1 MTTESNALELFRQD
15 DFCRQHFGTIE
26 SLERAKTDGLD
37 SERGEGSSS
46 GLESFVQDQW
56 NAQTDAQRL
65 RDARES
71 LRRFACLSS
80 EIAVSLT
87 CYCTAFI
94 THSPRTT
101 VVRLAQSMFVGA
113 EILSNHVDRTVLSPN
128 SNLGRIIMTRAGP
141 RRVKRRGIIRSV
153 DIYWHVSHSRR
164 LVKFEKS
171 KSRIV
176 S

>member
-1 MTTESNALELFRQD
+1 MFRQD
-15 DFCRQHFGTIE
+15 DFCRQNFGTIE

-37 SERGEGSSS
+37 AERGEGSSS

-65 RDARES
+65 RDARVS

-101 VVRLAQSMFVGA
+101 VVRLA

-164 LVKFEKS
+164 LVKFDKS